1 MRLNK
6 QDMIKIIT
14 VLENNTNTML
24 EMEEQNYENN
34 KQYMKMEQQLF
45 HEKWKV
51 RYLTRR
57 LREIAPH
64 EALTEEELKEDF
76 RVRNEVTQEKH
87 LARLNEIHKT
97 AFQKGQLHTAM
108 NAEVYRGKAAG
119 LYVERKLIANKNL
132 EDKTEEE
139 LEAELKRIEDNFGIR
154 RDKDET
160 E

>member
-24 EMEEQNYENN
+24 EMEEQNFENN

-64 EALTEEELKEDF
+64 EALTEEELDE
-76 RVRNEVTQEKH
+76 Q
-87 LARLNEIHKT
+87 I
-97 AFQKGQLHTAM
+97 KGKQ
-108 NAEVYRGKAAG
+108 N
-119 LYVERKLIANKNL
+119 
-132 EDKTEEE
+132 
-139 LEAELKRIEDNFGIR
+139 
-154 RDKDET
+154 
-160 E
+160 

>member
-1 MRLNK
+1 MILNK
-6 QDMIKIIT
+6 EDLIKIVR

-64 EALTEEELKEDF
+64 EALTEEELDE
-76 RVRNEVTQEKH
+76 Q
-87 LARLNEIHKT
+87 I
-97 AFQKGQLHTAM
+97 KGQQ
-108 NAEVYRGKAAG
+108 N
-119 LYVERKLIANKNL
+119 
-132 EDKTEEE
+132 
-139 LEAELKRIEDNFGIR
+139 
-154 RDKDET
+154 
-160 E
+160 

>member
-1 MRLNK
+1 MKLNK
-6 QDMIKIIT
+6 EDMIKIVR

-64 EALTEEELKEDF
+64 EALTEEELDE
-76 RVRNEVTQEKH
+76 Q
-87 LARLNEIHKT
+87 I
-97 AFQKGQLHTAM
+97 KGKQ
-108 NAEVYRGKAAG
+108 N
-119 LYVERKLIANKNL
+119 
-132 EDKTEEE
+132 
-139 LEAELKRIEDNFGIR
+139 
-154 RDKDET
+154 
-160 E
+160 